1 MQSKSITLLLVAIC
15 TILGNMIYY
24 KYKHPQE
31 YHSSS
36 STNSTENLSLTKVPE
51 MQEPELAD
59 ISDFDEIIQRPLF
72 STDRQVAEE
81 IAEDTPVQ
89 KPARNPDLQ
98 LTGIVLSDEE
108 QVALIKSKKQAK
120 LQRVKLNENILGW
133 KLIELNNSSVKLKSG
148 RQEIT
153 LDLSRKTDPVK
164 ARQLTKQ
171 QTIQQK
177 LKNNNQNIPGKNI
190 PGTPTS
196 NPADKKPSESVDPP
210 SDEDE
215 DDD

>member
-1 MQSKSITLLLVAIC
+1 M
-15 TILGNMIYY
+15 
-24 KYKHPQE
+24 
-31 YHSSS
+31 
-36 STNSTENLSLTKVPE
+36 
-51 MQEPELAD
+51 
-59 ISDFDEIIQRPLF
+59 
-72 STDRQVAEE
+72 
-81 IAEDTPVQ
+81 
-89 KPARNPDLQ
+89 
-98 LTGIVLSDEE
+98 SDEE

-177 LKNNNQNIPGKNI
+177 LKNNNQNTPGKHI

-196 NPADKKPSESVDPP
+196 NPADKKPLEPVDPP

-215 DDD
+215 NDD

>member
-51 MQEPELAD
+51 MQESELAD

-81 IAEDTPVQ
+81 IAEDVPVQ

-177 LKNNNQNIPGKNI
+177 LKNNNQNIPGKHI
-190 PGTPTS
+190 PGAPTS
-196 NPADKKPSESVDPP
+196 SPADKKPSESVDPP